1 MRSRIY
7 QPGNKNPVETE
18 IADEPYMDSLP
29 PDVESARARDVGDFS
44 DIAQLKIPPH
54 SLEAEQSVLGG
65 LMIANDA
72 WDRVADLLSDA
83 DFYRPEHRLIF
94 RRMAQLTEASQ
105 PIDVVTLA
113 DSLAHA
119 EELERAGGFAYLA
132 EIARN
137 TPSAANIRAYAVAVR
152 ERSSLR
158 ALIAA
163 AQSIADSG
171 FHPEGRN
178 SGELL
183 DEAERRI
190 AQITEERPK
199 NGGPEPV
206 NPLLKR
212 AVDRIDE
219 LFNSDSMITGVSTG
233 FKDLD
238 EMTSGLQRGDMVVVA
253 ARPSMGKTTFAMN
266 LVEHAVMT
274 GTKPVIV
281 YSMEMPA
288 EQLIMRLLSSI
299 GRINQTKVRTG
310 KLEDEDWPKLSAAIS
325 KLKDRP
331 LFIDDTPALS
341 PIEIRSRTRRIAR
354 EHGNPA
360 LIMIDYIQL
369 MQVAG
374 STDGRTAEISEI
386 SRSIKAMAKEFE
398 CPVVALS
405 QLNRG
410 VEQRP
415 NKRPVNSDLRESG
428 AIEQDADIIMFIYRD
443 EVYNEE
449 SPDKGV
455 AEIIIGKQR
464 NGPIGTARLAFIGKY
479 TRFDNLALNYGG
491 GDPGY

>member
-1 MRSRIY
+1 MD
-7 QPGNKNPVETE
+7 PE
-18 IADEPYMDSLP
+18 IDDEPLFVTGDYAASLP
-29 PDVESARARDVGDFS
+29 PDLQQHGD
-44 DIAQLKIPPH
+44 DLAQLKLPPH

-72 WDRVADLLSDA
+72 WDKVADMVTDG

-94 RRMAQLTEASQ
+94 RRMAQLIEAGQ
-105 PIDVVTLA
+105 PIDIVTLA
-113 DSLAHA
+113 DALTHA
-119 EELERAGGFAYLA
+119 EELDRAGGFAYLA

-171 FHPEGRN
+171 FHPEGRS

-190 AQITEERPK
+190 AQISEDRPK
-199 NGGPEPV
+199 SGGPEAI

-219 LFNSDSMITGVSTG
+219 LFNSDSAITGLSTG

-238 EMTSGLQRGDMVVVA
+238 DMTSGLQRGDMVVVA

-266 LVEHAVMT
+266 LVEQAVLH

-281 YSMEMPA
+281 FSMEMPA
-288 EQLIMRLLSSI
+288 EQLILRMVSSI

-310 KLEDEDWPKLSAAIS
+310 KLEEEDWPKLSAAIS

-341 PIEIRSRTRRIAR
+341 PIELRSRTRRIAR
-354 EHGNPA
+354 EHGTPA
-360 LIMIDYIQL
+360 LIMVDYLQL
-369 MQVAG
+369 MQIAG
-374 STDGRTAEISEI
+374 STEGRTAEISEI
-386 SRSIKAMAKEFE
+386 SRSMKAMAKEFD

-428 AIEQDADIIMFIYRD
+428 AIEQDADVIMFIYRD

-464 NGPIGTARLAFIGKY
+464 NGPIGTARLAFIGQY
-479 TRFDNLALNYGG
+479 TRFDNLAMNYGG
-491 GDPGY
+491 GDAY

>member
-1 MRSRIY
+1 M
-7 QPGNKNPVETE
+7 ETA
-18 IADEPYMDSLP
+18 IDDESYAASLP
-29 PDVESARARDVGDFS
+29 PHIREQED
-44 DIAQLKIPPH
+44 DIAQLKLPPH

-72 WDRVADLLSDA
+72 WDKVADMVTDI

-105 PIDVVTLA
+105 PIDIVTLA
-113 DSLAHA
+113 DALTHA
-119 EELERAGGFAYLA
+119 DELDRAGGFAYLA

-137 TPSAANIRAYAVAVR
+137 TPSAANIRAYAIAVR

-171 FHPEGRN
+171 FHPEGRSSN
-178 SGELL
+178 ELL

-190 AQITEERPK
+190 AQISEDRPK
-199 NGGPEPV
+199 AGGPEAI

-219 LFNSDSMITGVSTG
+219 LFNSESAITGLSTG
-233 FKDLD
+233 FTDLD
-238 EMTSGLQRGDMVVVA
+238 DRTSGLQRGDLIIVA
-253 ARPSMGKTTFAMN
+253 ARPSMGKTAFAMN
-266 LVEHAVMT
+266 LVEHAALHNE
-274 GTKPVIV
+274 KPVIV
-281 YSMEMPA
+281 FSMEMPA
-288 EQLIMRLLSSI
+288 EQLILRMISAI
-299 GRINQTKVRTG
+299 GRIDQTKVRSG
-310 KLEDEDWPKLSAAIS
+310 RLEDEDWPKLSSSVS

-341 PIEIRSRTRRIAR
+341 PLEIRSRARRIAR
-354 EHGNPA
+354 EYGNPA
-360 LIMIDYIQL
+360 LIMVDYLQL

-374 STDGRTAEISEI
+374 SSDGRTAEISEI
-386 SRSIKAMAKEFE
+386 SRSLKAIAKEFD
-398 CPVVALS
+398 CPLVALS

-428 AIEQDADIIMFIYRD
+428 AIEQDADLIMFIYRD

-449 SPDKGV
+449 STDKGV

-464 NGPIGTARLAFIGKY
+464 NGPIGTSRLAFIGKFV
-479 TRFDNLALNYGG
+479 RFDNLAMNYGG
-491 GDPGY
+491 GDQY